1 MCAGSVHVGRQTTG
15 IPTSSSLPKRIFFE
29 TASRQVKMG
38 IFFRLGK
45 SNLCLQVGTL
55 YDLENG
61 SGESHDERAP
71 EAFLQQ
77 RRSLD
82 SMVSCMIELRMAGA
96 AEC

>member
-1 MCAGSVHVGRQTTG
+1 
-15 IPTSSSLPKRIFFE
+15 
-29 TASRQVKMG
+29 MG
-38 IFFRLGK
+38 ISFRLGK

-71 EAFLQQ
+71 ETFLQQ

>member
-1 MCAGSVHVGRQTTG
+1 
-15 IPTSSSLPKRIFFE
+15 
-29 TASRQVKMG
+29 MG

-61 SGESHDERAP
+61 SGESRDERAP